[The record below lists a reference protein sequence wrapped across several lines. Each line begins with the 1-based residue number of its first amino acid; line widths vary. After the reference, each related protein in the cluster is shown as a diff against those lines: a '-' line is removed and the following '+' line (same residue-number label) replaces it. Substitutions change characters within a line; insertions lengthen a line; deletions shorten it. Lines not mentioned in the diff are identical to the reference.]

1 MSLDV
6 KKKICVIDDEAPIR
20 MVLAKALGDEYDV
33 EGFESA
39 EEALLT
45 DIGRFD
51 LVISDVRL
59 PGKSGLEM
67 IADIKG
73 VDDSLPVILMTG
85 MSDFNTAVSAIR
97 EGASDFIVKPFILE
111 QLLVS
116 VHRAMERHILMLENK
131 RLFSEIAAK
140 NVQLEDLNQVVN
152 ARNAQMES
160 DVDIACNLL
169 ESIFP
174 RLFPQIDG
182 VNFRMRMK
190 PYEKISG
197 DFFEVTPMDDGTFM
211 FILADVCG
219 HGVPAAL
226 YSALVKSTMMVQK
239 ERFVSTADFITHINS
254 YLISSHKMMI
264 YTYVAL
270 FCGIFDPAEGEL
282 SYCNAG
288 IPAPLFLKSSG
299 EIERFESTGT
309 VVGIFS
315 NAVFEERKV
324 RFDRK
329 DKFLFFTDGAFEG
342 RPVPTSQKGYEN
354 FVRSVME
361 IADCSVDEIVEKTF
375 RRLYDKDGNT
385 IIRDDVTIIGVGFDG

>member
-1 MSLDV
+1 VIKDT

-20 MVLAKALGDEYDV
+20 MVLAKALGEEYHV

-39 EEALLT
+39 EDALLYG
-45 DIGRFD
+45 IRQFD
-51 LVISDVRL
+51 LVLSDVRL
-59 PGKSGLEM
+59 PGKSGLEL
-67 IADIKG
+67 IGEIKEF
-73 VDDSLPVILMTG
+73 DDSLPVILMTG

-97 EGASDFIVKPFILE
+97 EGASDFIVKPFIIE

-116 VHRAMERHILMLENK
+116 VHRAMERHILMMENK
-131 RLFSEIAAK
+131 RLFNEIAAK

-160 DVDIACNLL
+160 DIDIACNLL

-174 RLFPQIDG
+174 KLFPEING
-182 VNFRMRMK
+182 VIFDFRMS

-197 DFFEVTPMDDGTFM
+197 DFFEVTPMEDGKFM
-211 FILADVCG
+211 FIIADVCG

-226 YSALVKSTMMVQK
+226 YSALVKSTMMVKK
-239 ERFVSTADFITHINS
+239 EQFLSTADFITRINS

-270 FCGIFDPAEGEL
+270 FCGIFDMVKCEL
-282 SYCNAG
+282 TYCNAG
-288 IPAPLFLKSSG
+288 IPAPLFLKSDG
-299 EIERFESTGT
+299 EHKRLESTGT

-315 NAVFEERKV
+315 GAEFEEERLHFEK
-324 RFDRK
+324 K

-342 RPVPTSQKGYEN
+342 LPVPATQKGYEN
-354 FVRSVME
+354 LVKSVVE
-361 IADCSVDEIVEKTF
+361 SVDCSVSEIVEKTF
-375 RRLYDKDGNT
+375 RRLYNKDGKS
-385 IIRDDVTIIGVGFDG
+385 IIRDDVTIIGVGFDE